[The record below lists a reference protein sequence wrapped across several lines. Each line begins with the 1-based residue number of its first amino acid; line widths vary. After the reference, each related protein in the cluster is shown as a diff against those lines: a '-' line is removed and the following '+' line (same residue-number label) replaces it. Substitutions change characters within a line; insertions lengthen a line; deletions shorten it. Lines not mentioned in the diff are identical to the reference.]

1 MNPPETGTPAL
12 LSAPDSPWVDSLVP
26 SPNFGPR
33 KSQVDMLV
41 LHYTG
46 MESADAAIELL
57 RSPASEVSC
66 HYVVREDGSVVQ
78 MVAEAAR
85 AWHAG
90 RSSWEGVSDTNSRS
104 LGIEIVNGG
113 HDFGLPAFPA
123 AQIDAVVRLSADI
136 IARHGIRA
144 DRVLAHSDVAPARK
158 RDPGENFPWDVLHA
172 AGIGHLVP
180 PSRVEGG
187 RFFMLG
193 DAGQPVAALKA
204 MLALYGYGI
213 ELDEAYD
220 VATAEVVAAFQRHF
234 RPAKVDG
241 VADAATILTLREL
254 IATRPGDAPRVA

>member
-1 MNPPETGTPAL
+1 MSAPLAL
-12 LSAPDSPWVDSLVP
+12 VAPDSACVDELIP

-33 KSQVDMLV
+33 RAPVDLLL

-46 MESADAAIELL
+46 MESAEAAIDQL
-57 RSPASEVSC
+57 RKPEAEVSC
-66 HYVVREDGSVVQ
+66 HYVVREDGRVVQ

-90 RSSWEGVSDTNSRS
+90 LSSWEGITDTNSRS
-104 LGIEIVNGG
+104 IGIEIVNGG
-113 HDFGLPAFPA
+113 HDFGLPGFPA
-123 AQIDAVVRLSADI
+123 AQIEAVIALSADI
-136 IARHGIRA
+136 VARHGIRA

-158 RDPGENFPWDVLHA
+158 RDPGENFPWAALHR

-180 PSRVEGG
+180 PSQAQGG

-193 DAGQPVAALKA
+193 DAGEPVAALKA

-213 ELDEAYD
+213 ALSDIYD
-220 VATAEVVAAFQRHF
+220 GETAQVVAAFQRHF

-241 VADAATILTLREL
+241 VADASTILTLRDL
-254 IATRPGDAPRVA
+254 IATRPGPTPTLG